1 MIRGIQLLMNVR
13 KDGGLN
19 MLKRN
24 WRWIVALLIAFFY
37 IRVSGY
43 SLITLLLVV
52 GTVFIIW
59 GLFGSSK
66 KKKRPAEIPDL
77 SKELEAHYEESG
89 MTPSE
94 ITFFRQ
100 TMNQTKTEISQL
112 QQNMQQTA
120 KLKSIDL
127 RHDTVKAAKA
137 LFKELVKEPHRL
149 HEASQFLYTHL
160 PNLIDLTNKYIEIN
174 DHEIK
179 NKQTYAKL
187 EESAVIIDQLASL
200 IAQDYQKFVS
210 DDLDDLDVE
219 LSIAKQSLKRD
230 NELERE
236 SNK

>member
-37 IRVSGY
+37 ICVSGY

-236 SNK
+236 SNQ

>member
-77 SKELEAHYEESG
+77 SKELEAHYEEKYHDIMWEQKDCAPVFS
-89 MTPSE
+89 
-94 ITFFRQ
+94 
-100 TMNQTKTEISQL
+100 TEVPVFKI
-112 QQNMQQTA
+112 
-120 KLKSIDL
+120 IGGE
-127 RHDTVKAAKA
+127 TV
-137 LFKELVKEPHRL
+137 
-149 HEASQFLYTHL
+149 
-160 PNLIDLTNKYIEIN
+160 
-174 DHEIK
+174 
-179 NKQTYAKL
+179 
-187 EESAVIIDQLASL
+187 
-200 IAQDYQKFVS
+200 
-210 DDLDDLDVE
+210 
-219 LSIAKQSLKRD
+219 
-230 NELERE
+230 
-236 SNK
+236 

>member
-1 MIRGIQLLMNVR
+1 
-13 KDGGLN
+13 
-19 MLKRN
+19 
-24 WRWIVALLIAFFY
+24 
-37 IRVSGY
+37 
-43 SLITLLLVV
+43 
-52 GTVFIIW
+52 
-59 GLFGSSK
+59 
-66 KKKRPAEIPDL
+66 
-77 SKELEAHYEESG
+77 

-179 NKQTYAKL
+179 NKQTYEKL

-236 SNK
+236 SNQ

>member
-236 SNK
+236 SNQ

>member
-37 IRVSGY
+37 IRVNGY
-43 SLITLLLVV
+43 SLITLLLIV

-59 GLFGSSK
+59 RLFGSSK

-200 IAQDYQKFVS
+200 ISQDYQKFVS

-236 SNK
+236 SNQ

>member
-37 IRVSGY
+37 IRVNGY
-43 SLITLLLVV
+43 SLITLLLIV

-200 IAQDYQKFVS
+200 ISQDYQKFVS

-219 LSIAKQSLKRD
+219 LSITKQSLKRD

-236 SNK
+236 SNQ

>member
-1 MIRGIQLLMNVR
+1 
-13 KDGGLN
+13 

-236 SNK
+236 SNQ

>member
-127 RHDTVKAAKA
+127 RHDTVKVAKA

-236 SNK
+236 SNQ

>member
-1 MIRGIQLLMNVR
+1 
-13 KDGGLN
+13 

-37 IRVSGY
+37 IRLSGY

-66 KKKRPAEIPDL
+66 KKKRPAEILDL

-236 SNK
+236 SNQ

>member
-1 MIRGIQLLMNVR
+1 
-13 KDGGLN
+13 

-37 IRVSGY
+37 IRLSGY

-236 SNK
+236 SNQ

>member
-200 IAQDYQKFVS
+200 ISQDYQKFVS

-219 LSIAKQSLKRD
+219 LSITKQSLKRD

-236 SNK
+236 SNQ